1 MILSRFRYGV
11 LLGAALGLGALFAA
25 GGVFAGNDK
34 PNSLVGKPAPSF
46 ELVQP
51 DGRPLS
57 LGSALQSGRA
67 VLVNMWGIRCGACL
81 VEMKHLNVLHKKYR
95 DEGLRIIG
103 INVDGVGAASLRDY
117 MAGMEV
123 RPEYPV
129 VADPKMSAI
138 DSYRMEGAPLTIFI
152 DKAGVVV
159 ERHEGFSE
167 GDEKQIEAIIRK
179 TLEMK

>member
-1 MILSRFRYGV
+1 MLSRFRNGV
-11 LLGAALGLGALFAA
+11 LLGAVLGLGAFLAA

-34 PNSLVGKPAPSF
+34 PKSLVGKPAPSF
-46 ELVQP
+46 DLVQP

-57 LGSALQSGRA
+57 LAGALQSGRA
-67 VLVNMWGIRCGACL
+67 VLVSMWGIRCGACL
-81 VEMKHLNVLHKKYR
+81 VEMKHLNVLHRKYR
-95 DEGLRIIG
+95 DDGLRVIG
-103 INVDGVGAASLRDY
+103 INVDGVDAPSLREY

-123 RPEYPV
+123 QPEYPV
-129 VADPKMSAI
+129 VADPTMSAI
-138 DSYRMEGAPLTIFI
+138 DSYKMEGAPLTIFI

-167 GDEKQIEAIIRK
+167 GDKKQIEAMIRK